1 MTADTAKGFTR
12 SEWAVLI
19 FTLGYVSGFAVYFFS
34 IGNQEFIGYIGTM
47 LAFMLLIGLG
57 ARAAEFPAFL
67 LWALSFWGLAHMAGG
82 SVEVDGAVLYAYRFL
97 PLVGD
102 GELTLLKYDQVVH
115 FYGFAVAALVLRHI
129 LLRSHPQLWGS
140 KCLFVYSFLGS
151 MGLGALNEVIEFTA
165 VVVLPD
171 TNVGGYYNTGLDLVF
186 NMAGAFSATLGATLL
201 SRPPSPGPPSA

>member
-1 MTADTAKGFTR
+1 MAGQAGKGFT
-12 SEWAVLI
+12 SNEWAVLI
-19 FTLGYVSGFAVYFFS
+19 FTLGYVCGFALYFLS
-34 IGNQEFIGYIGTM
+34 IGNLEFIGYILTM
-47 LAFMLLIGLG
+47 LGFMLLIGLG

-82 SVEVDGAVLYAYRFL
+82 SVEVEGAVLYAYRFL

-115 FYGFAVAALVLRHI
+115 FYGFGVAALVLRHI

-140 KCLFVYSFLGS
+140 KSLFVSSFLGS

-165 VVVLPD
+165 VLTLPD
-171 TNVGGYYNTGLDLVF
+171 TNVGGYYNTGLDLIF
-186 NMAGAFSATLGATLL
+186 NMAGALTATLGATLL
-201 SRPPSPGPPSA
+201 SSPPAPRGS